1 MQFTPVLNLFTLRIP
16 LKNNYYKTIVVYI
29 KKVTGLSLFHLINC
43 LIFQTI
49 SSQIKSLTAEGSSTA
64 MPLIRQAEL

>member
-1 MQFTPVLNLFTLRIP
+1 MQFTPVLNLFALRIP

-29 KKVTGLSLFHLINC
+29 KKGERAFTLSPYKLFD
-43 LIFQTI
+43 FQTI

>member
-1 MQFTPVLNLFTLRIP
+1 MQFTPVLNLFALRIP

-29 KKVTGLSLFHLINC
+29 KKVKELSLFHLINC
-43 LIFQTI
+43 LNFQTI

>member
-1 MQFTPVLNLFTLRIP
+1 MQFTPVLNLFALRIP

-29 KKVTGLSLFHLINC
+29 KKVKGLSLFNLINC